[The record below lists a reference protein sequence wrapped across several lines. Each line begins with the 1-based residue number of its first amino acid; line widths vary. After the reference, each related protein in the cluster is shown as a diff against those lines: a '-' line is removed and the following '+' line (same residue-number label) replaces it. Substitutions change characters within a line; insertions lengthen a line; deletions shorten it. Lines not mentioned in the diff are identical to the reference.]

1 MDHLKDGTFKDENV
15 KNENPILHNND
26 NTIDIGVEATTL
38 PPISSKDRVLA
49 TADDMFQNLHNYI
62 TSEFELTLDD
72 YKLLESMNNVTIEKY
87 HDISSIA
94 ENITNGIEDLNKKYE
109 QMLPKLEIID
119 KLDRK
124 VSHLEKLTYA
134 IDAYSKRLGK
144 KAIQTTGETDRKP
157 EAK

>member
-1 MDHLKDGTFKDENV
+1 
-15 KNENPILHNND
+15 
-26 NTIDIGVEATTL
+26 
-38 PPISSKDRVLA
+38 
-49 TADDMFQNLHNYI
+49 
-62 TSEFELTLDD
+62 
-72 YKLLESMNNVTIEKY
+72 MNNVTIEKY

-144 KAIQTTGETDRKP
+144 
-157 EAK
+157 